1 MIKELRH
8 LEYGRTARAWMTLTA
23 GELVRDAVGLW
34 QIVPDGRTGFGL
46 DGPELVQFVR
56 NSVLVLLKRGAKPV
70 RGGRGTGYN
79 WIVQPHYG
87 TTDAEIADA
96 VIAEWLAAGR
106 DPDFDG
112 VWFALPRVYQEQAA
126 VQF

>member
-1 MIKELRH
+1 MTKELRH
-8 LEYGRTARAWMTLTA
+8 QEYGRTVSDWIGLTA

-46 DGPELVQFVR
+46 GGPDLVDFVR
-56 NSVLVLLKRGAKPV
+56 KSVLVLLKRGAKPV

-79 WIVQPHYG
+79 WIVQPQYG
-87 TTDAEIADA
+87 TTDADIADA

-112 VWFALPRVYQEQAA
+112 VWFALPHVYQEKAA
-126 VQF
+126 VRF